1 MQKSKLFS
9 VPFKMFSVCLWNHL
23 IFLFKTFYLPFLL
36 TFRNTVGQWI
46 KEFLI
51 LITIDVTFYTLAHA
65 SQQFVSPISR
75 RMANVSFALWQV
87 SLTENRSL
95 LYKLEMEGEI
105 KSWLQRNTAQE
116 IYVSER
122 ARHNKTCMSQV
133 FCFVWTLNFHYTVSR
148 TMLFLVLSGKYGEGW
163 TNMKI
168 CHGETCI
175 SMAWT

>member
-1 MQKSKLFS
+1 MLGSKGLKYNCSMYIENKGNQKKSNNILCKKANCLVFHSKCFL
-9 VPFKMFSVCLWNHL
+9 CACENHL
-23 IFLFKTFYLPFLL
+23 IVLFKIFYLPFLL

-51 LITIDVTFYTLAHA
+51 LITIDVTFYTLAHT

-105 KSWLQRNTAQE
+105 KS
-116 IYVSER
+116 
-122 ARHNKTCMSQV
+122 
-133 FCFVWTLNFHYTVSR
+133 
-148 TMLFLVLSGKYGEGW
+148 
-163 TNMKI
+163 
-168 CHGETCI
+168 
-175 SMAWT
+175 